1 MISERQLLSFTR
13 AIATETTSDPKK
25 TKPQRPLRN
34 AEKSSDRGFSLRLS
48 APSAVRWRVTLIR
61 SMKFHFREAI
71 VELDSG
77 PVISNG
83 LRSKNQNRRGR

>member
-34 AEKSSDRGFSLRLS
+34 AEKSSDRDFSLRLS
-48 APSAVRWRVTLIR
+48 APSAVKSWKIR
-61 SMKFHFREAI
+61 FRI
-71 VELDSG
+71 
-77 PVISNG
+77 
-83 LRSKNQNRRGR
+83 KNFCNRI